1 MDSDGSQII
10 CIILLIF
17 LVLVKFFTRHA
28 SMQILKLTIQNQIPT
43 AEKDKKYQRLSELIG
58 KPVRMIVSFS
68 MGKTVLNVF
77 IVILAV
83 WLSMFWTDDVK
94 SSLRYLIIAL
104 VIL

>member
-17 LVLVKFFTRHA
+17 LVLVKFFYTA
-28 SMQILKLTIQNQIPT
+28 CEYADIEVNDSKIKSL

-68 MGKTVLNVF
+68 MGKTVLMFLLLYWLFGLVCSG
-77 IVILAV
+77 LMMSKAV
-83 WLSMFWTDDVK
+83 CG
-94 SSLRYLIIAL
+94 I
-104 VIL
+104 